1 MGIIMRSNPYRAP
14 EMDPNIRIRD
24 LLDDDRSKRTE
35 TIAAIFFAAA
45 LGLWLLYLGS
55 TYGPSSMVQSQEP
68 TISAP
73 SQVN

>member
-1 MGIIMRSNPYRAP
+1 
-14 EMDPNIRIRD
+14 MDPNIRIRD
-24 LLDDDRSKRTE
+24 LLDDDHSKGAE

-45 LGLWLLYLGS
+45 LLLGLWLLYLGS

-73 SQVN
+73 SQIN

>member
-1 MGIIMRSNPYRAP
+1 MTSNPYRAP

-55 TYGPSSMVQSQEP
+55 TDGPSSMVQSQEP

>member
-1 MGIIMRSNPYRAP
+1 MRSNPYRAP

-24 LLDDDRSKRTE
+24 LDDHSKRTE

-45 LGLWLLYLGS
+45 LLLGLWLLYLGS
-55 TYGPSSMVQSQEP
+55 TYDPSSMVQSQEP

-73 SQVN
+73 SQIN

>member
-1 MGIIMRSNPYRAP
+1 MRSNPYRAP

-24 LLDDDRSKRTE
+24 LLGDDRSKRTE

-45 LGLWLLYLGS
+45 LLLGLWLLYLGS